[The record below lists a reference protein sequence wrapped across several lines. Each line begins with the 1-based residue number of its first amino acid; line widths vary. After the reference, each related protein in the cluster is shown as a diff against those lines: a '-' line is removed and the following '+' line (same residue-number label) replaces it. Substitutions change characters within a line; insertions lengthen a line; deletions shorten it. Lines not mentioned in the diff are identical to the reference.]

1 MMPETS
7 CETLLKCCVRVP
19 STLKQDGTAP
29 TTFTRR
35 CFLRLVSAAALSS
48 SLARRAW
55 AQTPARVVVVGGG
68 FGGGTCAK
76 YIRRA
81 DRSIEVTLVTPHRQF
96 ITCPFSNAVLAG
108 LRDMASV
115 THHHD
120 SLHQRYGVR
129 LVYAMATAIDPTA
142 RRVTL
147 HDGSTLPYDRLVL
160 SPGIALR
167 WGAIEGYDAAASEVF
182 PHAWEAGPQ
191 TVLLRQ
197 QLEAMPDGG
206 LVVIAAPAEPYRCPP
221 GPYERASL
229 IAYYL
234 KTHKPRSKVLILDA
248 KNTFS
253 KQELFRSAWARLYPG
268 LIEWIPQSQSG
279 RVVRV
284 DATARTVSTDFD
296 EYTPAVANIIPP
308 QEAAAIA
315 RAVGLDSGQGWCSV
329 RAGTFESTVHTGIHI
344 IGDAAIANPMPKS
357 AFSANN
363 QAKAC
368 AAAIVSLL
376 RGHEVAPPAL
386 MNTCY
391 SLVAPDYGISIAAVY
406 RAVNDKL
413 VAVEGS
419 SGVSPLDAPAETR
432 SLEAEYAKSWYANI
446 TADTFG

>member
-1 MMPETS
+1 MLT
-7 CETLLKCCVRVP
+7 R
-19 STLKQDGTAP
+19 KQEGTAVIAP
-29 TTFTRR
+29 TRR
-35 CFLRLVSAAALSS
+35 QFLGLAGQLFLVS
-48 SLARRAW
+48 SLARGAW
-55 AQTPARVVVVGGG
+55 TQTPARVVVVGGG
-68 FGGGTCAK
+68 FGGATCAK

-81 DRSIEVTLVTPHRQF
+81 DPAIEVTLVEPRRQF
-96 ITCPFSNAVLAG
+96 ITCPFSNAVIAG

-115 THHHD
+115 THGYD
-120 SLHQRYGVR
+120 GLRQRFGVR
-129 LVYAMATAIDPTA
+129 VVHASASAVDLTA

-147 HDGSTLPYDRLVL
+147 DDGSALAYDRLVL
-160 SPGIALR
+160 APGIELR
-167 WGAIEGYDAAASEVF
+167 WGEIEGYDAAASEVF

-197 QLEAMPDGG
+197 QLEAMADGG

-234 KTHKPRSKVLILDA
+234 KTHKPRSKLLILDT
-248 KNTFS
+248 KNAFS
-253 KQELFRSAWARLYPG
+253 KQELFRTAWERLYPG

-284 DATARTVSTDFD
+284 DTHARTVSTDFD
-296 EYTPAVANIIPP
+296 DYKPAVANIIPP
-308 QEAAAIA
+308 QQAAAVA
-315 RAVGLDSGQGWCSV
+315 RAIGLDDGKGWCPV
-329 RAGTFESTVHTGIHI
+329 RASTFESTVHAGIHV

-363 QAKAC
+363 QAKTC
-368 AAAIVSLL
+368 AVAIVALL
-376 RGHEVAPPAL
+376 RGEAVPTPAL

-406 RAVNDKL
+406 RVVDDKIIT
-413 VAVEGS
+413 ADGS

-432 SLEAEYAKSWYANI
+432 ALEAEYAKSWYANI
-446 TADTFG
+446 TADAFG

>member
-1 MMPETS
+1 VKA
-7 CETLLKCCVRVP
+7 L
-19 STLKQDGTAP
+19 
-29 TTFTRR
+29 TRR
-35 CFLRLVSAAALSS
+35 QLLGFAGG
-48 SLARRAW
+48 LAVVGSPIRRVW
-55 AQTPARVVVVGGG
+55 TQTLPRVVIVGGG
-68 FGGGTCAK
+68 FGGATCAK

-81 DRSIEVTLVTPHRQF
+81 DPGIEVTLVTPHRQF

-115 THHHD
+115 THRYD
-120 SLHQRYGVR
+120 SLRQRYGVR
-129 LVYAMATAIDPTA
+129 LVHATATAIDPTA
-142 RRVTL
+142 RRL
-147 HDGSTLPYDRLVL
+147 ALGDGGTLPYDRLVL

-234 KTHKPRSKVLILDA
+234 KIRKPRSKVLILDA
-248 KNTFS
+248 KNAFS
-253 KQELFRSAWARLYPG
+253 KQELFRSAWAQLYPG

-284 DATARTVSTDFD
+284 DATAGTVSTDFD
-296 EYTPAVANIIPP
+296 GYKPAVANIIPP
-308 QEAAAIA
+308 QEAAGIA
-315 RAVGLDSGQGWCSV
+315 RAVGLDNNQGWCSV
-329 RAGTFESTVHTGIHI
+329 RAGSFESMVHTGIHI

-368 AAAIVSLL
+368 AAAVVSLL
-376 RGHEVAPPAL
+376 RGHEVVPPAL

-406 RAVNDKL
+406 QAVNDKL

-419 SGVSPLDAPAETR
+419 SGVSPLDASAQTR
-432 SLEAEYAKSWYANI
+432 SLEAEYARSWYANI
-446 TADTFG
+446 TADTFV